1 MSHLIRFDSRVWN
14 KVFWIRPVCVDKL
27 STPFLHMTNI
37 SRRINFDEPDEKKE
51 VM

>member
-1 MSHLIRFDSRVWN
+1 LAAGFGTKFFGLGQYVSI
-14 KVFWIRPVCVDKL
+14 KL